1 MKKPVTLIDI
11 AKACNTSNVTV
22 SKALADKSGVSDELR
37 AKIKQ
42 VAEEMGYVPSK
53 TVTSRKKSNIG
64 VLIPEKYVGLSGSF
78 YWTLYNSLVQRLKRE
93 NLYCVIENLEYKD
106 EENLVLPNIV
116 TDRKIS
122 ALISL
127 GEISHVYAQNLSENV
142 EHLILLDY
150 YVPGLKVDSIVTNG
164 YNGGYKLANY
174 LISLGHRRIG
184 FIGSKKATSSIFDR
198 YMGYLKALI
207 EHDLEIRDEWIIDDR
222 DKYSD
227 PIDLVFPDDMPTAF
241 VCNCD
246 EVAFQTIKQLREH
259 GYSVPEDVSV
269 VGYDNYLI
277 SEVSDPTITTISI
290 DAEYMAE
297 LTVNTLIQRLNDPS
311 TIYRMRTIEGDLV
324 IKNSVLPLN
333 R

>member
-78 YWTLYNSLVQRLKRE
+78 YWTLYNSLVQRLKRK

-207 EHDLEIRDEWIIDDR
+207 EHDLEIRDDWIIDDR

-227 PIDLVFPDDMPTAF
+227 PIDLVFPKDMPTAF

>member
-207 EHDLEIRDEWIIDDR
+207 EHDLEIRDDWIIDDR

>member
-53 TVTSRKKSNIG
+53 TVISRKKSNIG

-207 EHDLEIRDEWIIDDR
+207 EHDLEIRDDWIIDDR